1 MTVGGGEAA
10 DQMVR
15 MMLSGTEVA
24 VRLSG
29 SALKNL
35 LALTMALASN
45 RKTLSGK
52 VNMGKMLRETRDLRR
67 FPMTP
72 EQYKQFKKLAK
83 KHKLLFS
90 VIKDKDDKGKV
101 LDVILPV
108 TELDRANAIFE
119 RILYTLPP
127 EPERRPAKP
136 LQRGHEVFRER
147 QAPEREAPEQ
157 APVRR
162 QEQPRDKPRERQP
175 PERKKPVLQ
184 PQEAPVRPPQPQR
197 EVSQRSE
204 EQGRQQAPVTQRQV
218 KEKNGSRSERDSH
231 VIKISSS
238 IPKESGTTRGTSERP
253 SIEARLQ
260 GYRGQGKRP
269 SAPAKVKAKTK
280 NQAKVR

>member
-1 MTVGGGEAA
+1 MNVGGGEAA

-108 TELDRANAIFE
+108 TELERANAIFE

-162 QEQPRDKPRERQP
+162 QEQPKDKPRERQP

-238 IPKESGTTRGTSERP
+238 ILKESGTTRGTSERP

-260 GYRGQGKRP
+260 GYRGQGKKP
-269 SAPAKVKAKTK
+269 SAPAKVKAKAK
-280 NQAKVR
+280 SQAKAR